1 MASTFYC
8 NELSVSCLYCNGN
21 EGKLHQVILEVP
33 DAILYNFGDY
43 EVTDIN
49 EEQEKCQSNA
59 AITSSALPLL
69 FPVVHSETNL
79 SAKDRI

>member
-1 MASTFYC
+1 MGSVFYC
-8 NELSVSCLYCNGN
+8 NELSVSCLYCNCN
-21 EGKLHQVILEVP
+21 EGKLNQVILEVP
-33 DAILYNFGDY
+33 DSILYNFGDY